1 MDSDVTFFSYS
12 VIMMSAKENLIIKKC
27 IESLKLKFQ
36 KKMHELKVKYGGRKY
51 YMKKGKAHT
60 QRFDDFRM
68 EIQILRQQF
77 KTEIIDRFNIDPEWA
92 ENYLKRNFKYCRK
105 NVRHGK

>member
-1 MDSDVTFFSYS
+1 MEKQ
-12 VIMMSAKENLIIKKC
+12 ILNNCLK
-27 IESLKLKFQ
+27 SLKLKFQ
-36 KKMHELKVKYGGRKY
+36 KKIHALKAKYAGRKY

-68 EIQILRQQF
+68 EIQILRQQL
-77 KTEIIDRFNIDPEWA
+77 KTEMIEMLNLDPEWV
-92 ENYLKRNFKYCRK
+92 ETFLQKNFKHCRK